1 MHLTNKTNIG
11 KVKTNERW
19 KKTFQENRP
28 PEQTG
33 VAILISANVDFKS
46 KLIRRDKEGH
56 FISIKRT
63 IKRK

>member
-1 MHLTNKTNIG
+1 
-11 KVKTNERW
+11 VKTNERW